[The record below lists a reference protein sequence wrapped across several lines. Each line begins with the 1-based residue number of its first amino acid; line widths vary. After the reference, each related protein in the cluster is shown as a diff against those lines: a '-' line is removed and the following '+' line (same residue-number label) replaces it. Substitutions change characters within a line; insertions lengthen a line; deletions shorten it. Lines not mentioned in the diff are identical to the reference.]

1 MVVEAISKLFYENEL
16 LGYRFKIR
24 EESGISLFDIDR
36 DVLMQNLGTS
46 VPRFNADS
54 TIKLV
59 MHEGMLKSQA
69 EIRGQVIVG
78 DLESNKQ
85 VLNFVIGVLVGDLG
99 NTVNNDISKA
109 FNTGIKKLDISNDI
123 FVNPDSYNY
132 KGLGITDIMCCFE
145 DFSELSEDNSV
156 VSYEFSEIY
165 YEPDRDFWYCT
176 ANIEEGE
183 DTVTNKVFVMKI
195 GSREEAL
202 AKLQKF
208 EGKKTT
214 KQNAKV
220 LKKIVSYVKN
230 GQQLI
235 PIQFKCNWAGSDA
248 FDKFDNGIKKKIRV
262 WRA

>member
-1 MVVEAISKLFYENEL
+1 MTIETISKLFYENEL
-16 LGYRFKIR
+16 LGYRFKMK
-24 EESGISLFDIDR
+24 ENEGFSLFDVDKDI
-36 DVLMQNLGTS
+36 LMQSLGTPA
-46 VPRFNADS
+46 PRFTADNS
-54 TIKLV
+54 IKLI
-59 MHEGMLKSQA
+59 MHEGMLKSPA
-69 EIRGQVIVG
+69 EVRGQVIIG
-78 DLESNKQ
+78 ELEANSQ
-85 VLNFVIGVLVGDLG
+85 MLNFVVGVLRGELG
-99 NTVNNDISKA
+99 NTVNNDISTVFSK
-109 FNTGIKKLDISNDI
+109 GIKKLDISNDI
-123 FVNPDSYNY
+123 LVNPDSYNY
-132 KGLGITDIMCCFE
+132 KGLEITDIMCCFE

-176 ANIEEGE
+176 ANIEEDE

-248 FDKFDNGIKKKIRV
+248 FDKFDNGIKKKVKV
-262 WRA
+262 WQA